1 MFHDLMIYD
10 TKDILQNLPSFNSSI
25 EAIFSEINFFSG
37 DNFDDGDIH
46 PFFIS
51 NEFFNK
57 PQC

>member
-10 TKDILQNLPSFNSSI
+10 TKDILQNVPSFNSSI

-37 DNFDDGDIH
+37 GNFDDGDIH

-51 NEFFNK
+51 NAFFNK